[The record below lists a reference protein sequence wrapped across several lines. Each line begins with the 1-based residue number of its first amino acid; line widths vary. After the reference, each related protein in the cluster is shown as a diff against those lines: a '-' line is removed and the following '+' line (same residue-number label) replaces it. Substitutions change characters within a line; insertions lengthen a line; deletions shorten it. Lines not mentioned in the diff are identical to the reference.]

1 MDIMKNYL
9 MDTYNRKNVSF
20 TKGKGVYLW
29 DTDDNKYLDALCG
42 LAVTSLGH
50 SDPDISYVI
59 SKQSETLIHTSNAFM
74 IQQQEQLGEKL
85 CKLSGMQSAFFCN
98 SGAEAVEASIK
109 IARKYGND
117 KKINNPKIIV
127 MENSFH
133 GRTMAALS
141 ATGGGKAHKGFYPL
155 LDGLLRVPYNDV
167 DAVKILSKKHKDI
180 VAILLEPIQGE
191 GGIIIP
197 DRSYL
202 KELRIICDKFKWLLM
217 IDEVQSGFCRTG
229 KWFGFQHSSIIPDV
243 ISVAKALG
251 NGVPIGACLAS
262 NDAAKVLVPGSHGST
277 FGGNFLSTSVGLE
290 VLNIMKKKS
299 LCKNARDMGVYL
311 ESELN
316 KKLAHLDIIKEIR
329 CIGLMIGIEL
339 KVNCMH
345 LAQNALEN
353 RLVINVTKENTI
365 RMLPPLILN
374 KEQADVIV
382 TTLEKIIGEIKY
394 E

>member
-1 MDIMKNYL
+1 MKNYL
-9 MDTYNRKNVSF
+9 MNTYNRKNISF
-20 TKGKGVYLW
+20 VKGKGVYLW
-29 DTDDNKYLDALCG
+29 DTDNNKYLDALCG

-50 SDPDISYVI
+50 SDPDVADVI
-59 SKQSETLIHTSNAFM
+59 SRQSKTLIHTSNAFM
-74 IQQQEQLGEKL
+74 IKQQEQLGERL
-85 CKLSGMQSAFFCN
+85 CKLSGMHAAFFCN

-117 KKINNPKIIV
+117 KKISNPKIIV

-141 ATGGGKAHKGFYPL
+141 ATGGEKAHAGFYPL

-167 DAVKILSKKHKDI
+167 DAIKKLSEKHNDI

-197 DRSYL
+197 DENYL
-202 KELRIICDKFKWLLM
+202 SELRNICNKFKWLLM

-229 KWFGFQHSSIIPDV
+229 KWFGFQHSEIIPDV

-251 NGVPIGACLAS
+251 NGVPIGACLA
-262 NDAAKVLVPGSHGST
+262 NNVAAKVLVPGSHGST
-277 FGGNFLSTSVGLE
+277 FGGNFLSTSVGLA
-290 VLNIMKKKS
+290 VLDIMRKKN
-299 LCKNARDMGVYL
+299 LCKNARDIGLYL

-316 KKLAHLDIIKEIR
+316 KKLLHFKIIKEIR
-329 CIGLMIGIEL
+329 CKGLMIGIEL
-339 KVNCMH
+339 RINCIH
-345 LAQNALEN
+345 LVQDALKKK
-353 RLVINVTKENTI
+353 LIINVTKENTI
-365 RMLPPLILN
+365 RMLPPLIMN
-374 KEQADVIV
+374 RSQADIVV
-382 TTLEKIIGEIKY
+382 TTLQRIIGKIKY

>member
-1 MDIMKNYL
+1 MKNYL